1 MDGDIVAIDSYLYG
15 NTATDEMIMSAV
27 SSIVPNEDMFSTLSE
42 NEPFSNQYKLCVPM
56 RIKGEMSHILIELA
70 FHYIAKV
77 IVAAYCNDTNCD
89 PFENSVAERS
99 IKNLQPKIEKNY
111 FQEVYERYEYATMQL
126 QNYIDGEDNT
136 TNNIIQHCFFLA
148 KLDICYRKAAIPSD
162 LSQFFTPATSDEVT
176 EIREMALKFGKS
188 FIPRVLRPESKII
201 FNPNFGFGE
210 CLIGETE
217 CDMIIDKTIIDLRTD
232 IGTSYPRD
240 RVTKSMVHFILTE
253 INRDFGNKENAF
265 PIDNLVFYSA
275 RYGETEILSLE
286 DIGTYD
292 IDKAVNKFI
301 LATNAEHKFDQMIA
315 REKYHSN
322 VNTTNTKTSQP
333 QNIQSHNYSDGYE
346 DVDRQDYHDGYN
358 QVVKKKN
365 KHTFRKILI
374 FIIVISILTIA
385 FVYAKDYYTQNFG
398 NDYSINSIL
407 HNLFGMDIWL
417 SISFYEL

>member
-1 MDGDIVAIDSYLYG
+1 
-15 NTATDEMIMSAV
+15 MSAV
-27 SSIVPNEDMFSTLSE
+27 SSIVPNEDLFSTLSG
-42 NEPFSNQYKLCVPM
+42 NEPFSSQYKLYVPM
-56 RIKGEMSHILIELA
+56 RVKGDMSHILIELA

-77 IVAAYCNDTNCD
+77 IVAAYCNDTNCN
-89 PFENSVAERS
+89 PFENSIAERS
-99 IKNLQPKIEKNY
+99 IRNLQPKIEKSY

-126 QNYIDGEDNT
+126 QNYIDGEDNS

-162 LSQFFTPATSDEVT
+162 LSQFFTPATPDEVI
-176 EIREMALKFGKS
+176 EIKEMALKFGKS

-240 RVTKSMVHFILTE
+240 RVTKSMVHFLLTE

-286 DIGTYD
+286 DIDQYD
-292 IDKAVNKFI
+292 ITKAVNKFT
-301 LATNAEHKFDQMIA
+301 LATNAEHKFDQMMA
-315 REKYHSN
+315 KEKYKNTPKPNN
-322 VNTTNTKTSQP
+322 VNSQE
-333 QNIQSHNYSDGYE
+333 QYYSHSKQSRND
-346 DVDRQDYHDGYN
+346 DIDRQDYNDGYN
-358 QVVKKKN
+358 QVVRKKK
-365 KHTFRKILI
+365 KHTFRKVLILI
-374 FIIVISILTIA
+374 IVLSLLTIG
-385 FVYAKDYYTQNFG
+385 FVYLKDYYVMNYG
-398 NDYSINSIL
+398 NDFAIESIL
-407 HNLFGMDIWL
+407 HNLFGLDI
-417 SISFYEL
+417 

>member
-1 MDGDIVAIDSYLYG
+1 MAIDSYLYG
-15 NTATDEMIMSAV
+15 NTANDEMIMSAV
-27 SSIVPNEDMFSTLSE
+27 SSIVPNEDLFSTLSG
-42 NEPFSNQYKLCVPM
+42 NEPFSSQYKLYVPM
-56 RIKGEMSHILIELA
+56 RVKGDMSHILIELA

-77 IVAAYCNDTNCD
+77 IVAAYCNDTNCN
-89 PFENSVAERS
+89 PFENSIAERS
-99 IKNLQPKIEKNY
+99 IRNLQPKIEKSY

-126 QNYIDGEDNT
+126 QNYIDGEDNS

-162 LSQFFTPATSDEVT
+162 LSQFFTPATPDEVI
-176 EIREMALKFGKS
+176 EIKEMALKFGKS

-240 RVTKSMVHFILTE
+240 RVTKSMVHFLLTE

-286 DIGTYD
+286 DIEQYD
-292 IDKAVNKFI
+292 ITKAVNKFT
-301 LATNAEHKFDQMIA
+301 LATNAEHKFDQMMA
-315 REKYHSN
+315 KEKYKNTPKPNN
-322 VNTTNTKTSQP
+322 VNSQE
-333 QNIQSHNYSDGYE
+333 QYYSHSKQSRND
-346 DVDRQDYHDGYN
+346 DIDRQDYNDGYN
-358 QVVKKKN
+358 QVVRKKK
-365 KHTFRKILI
+365 KHTFRKVLILI
-374 FIIVISILTIA
+374 IVLSLLTIG
-385 FVYAKDYYTQNFG
+385 FVYLKDYYVMNYG
-398 NDYSINSIL
+398 NDFAIESIL
-407 HNLFGMDIWL
+407 HNLFGLDI
-417 SISFYEL
+417 

>member
-1 MDGDIVAIDSYLYG
+1 MAIDSYLYG
-15 NTATDEMIMSAV
+15 NTANDEMIMSAV
-27 SSIVPNEDMFSTLSE
+27 SSIVPNDDLFSTLSG
-42 NEPFSNQYKLCVPM
+42 NEPFSSQYKLYVPM
-56 RIKGEMSHILIELA
+56 RVKGDMSHILIELA

-77 IVAAYCNDTNCD
+77 IVAAYCNDTNCN
-89 PFENSVAERS
+89 PFENSIAERS
-99 IKNLQPKIEKNY
+99 IRNLQPKIEKSY

-126 QNYIDGEDNT
+126 QNYIDGEDNS

-162 LSQFFTPATSDEVT
+162 LSQFFTPATPDEVI
-176 EIREMALKFGKS
+176 EIKEMALKFGKS

-240 RVTKSMVHFILTE
+240 RVTKSMVHFLLTE

-265 PIDNLVFYSA
+265 SIDNLVFYSA

-286 DIGTYD
+286 DIDQYD
-292 IDKAVNKFI
+292 ITKAVNKFT

-315 REKYHSN
+315 KEKYKNAPRPNN
-322 VNTTNTKTSQP
+322 VNSQE
-333 QNIQSHNYSDGYE
+333 QYYSHSQQSRND
-346 DVDRQDYHDGYN
+346 DIDRQDYNDGYN
-358 QVVKKKN
+358 QVVKRKK
-365 KHTFRKILI
+365 KHTFRKVLILI
-374 FIIVISILTIA
+374 IVLSLLTIG
-385 FVYAKDYYTQNFG
+385 FVYLKDYYVMNYG
-398 NDYSINSIL
+398 NDFAIESIL
-407 HNLFGMDIWL
+407 HNLFGLDI
-417 SISFYEL
+417 

>member
-1 MDGDIVAIDSYLYG
+1 MAIDSYLYG
-15 NTATDEMIMSAV
+15 NTANDEMIMSAV
-27 SSIVPNEDMFSTLSE
+27 SSIVPNEDLFSTLSG
-42 NEPFSNQYKLCVPM
+42 NEPFSSQYKLYVPM
-56 RIKGEMSHILIELA
+56 RVKGDMSHILIELA

-77 IVAAYCNDTNCD
+77 IVAAYCNDTNCN
-89 PFENSVAERS
+89 PFENSIAERS
-99 IKNLQPKIEKNY
+99 IRNLQPKIEKSY

-126 QNYIDGEDNT
+126 QNYIDGEDNS

-162 LSQFFTPATSDEVT
+162 LSQFFTPATPDEVI
-176 EIREMALKFGKS
+176 EIKEMALKFGKS

-210 CLIGETE
+210 CLIGGTE

-240 RVTKSMVHFILTE
+240 RVTKSMVHFLLTE

-286 DIGTYD
+286 DIDQYD
-292 IDKAVNKFI
+292 ITKAVNKFT

-315 REKYHSN
+315 KGKYKNTPIPNN
-322 VNTTNTKTSQP
+322 VNSQE
-333 QNIQSHNYSDGYE
+333 QYYSHSKQSRND
-346 DVDRQDYHDGYN
+346 DIDRQDYNDGYN
-358 QVVKKKN
+358 QVVRKKK
-365 KHTFRKILI
+365 KHTFRKVLILI
-374 FIIVISILTIA
+374 IVLSLLTIG
-385 FVYAKDYYTQNFG
+385 FVYLKDYYVMNYG
-398 NDYSINSIL
+398 NDFAIESIL
-407 HNLFGMDIWL
+407 HNLFGLDI
-417 SISFYEL
+417 

>member
-1 MDGDIVAIDSYLYG
+1 
-15 NTATDEMIMSAV
+15 MSAV
-27 SSIVPNEDMFSTLSE
+27 SSIVPNDDLFSTLSG
-42 NEPFSNQYKLCVPM
+42 NEPFSSRYKLYVPM
-56 RIKGEMSHILIELA
+56 RVKGDMSHILIELA

-77 IVAAYCNDTNCD
+77 IVAAYCNDTNCN
-89 PFENSVAERS
+89 PFENSIAERS
-99 IKNLQPKIEKNY
+99 IRNLQPKIEKSY

-126 QNYIDGEDNT
+126 QNYIDGEDNS

-162 LSQFFTPATSDEVT
+162 LSQFFTPATPDEVI
-176 EIREMALKFGKS
+176 EIKEMALKFGKS

-240 RVTKSMVHFILTE
+240 RVTKSMVHFLLTE

-286 DIGTYD
+286 DIDQYD
-292 IDKAVNKFI
+292 ITKAVNKFT

-315 REKYHSN
+315 KEKYKNTPKPNN
-322 VNTTNTKTSQP
+322 VNSQEQYYP
-333 QNIQSHNYSDGYE
+333 HSQQSRD
-346 DVDRQDYHDGYN
+346 DDIDRQDYNDGYN
-358 QVVKKKN
+358 QVVKRKK
-365 KHTFRKILI
+365 KHTFRKVLILI
-374 FIIVISILTIA
+374 IVLSLLTIG
-385 FVYAKDYYTQNFG
+385 FVYLKDYYVMNYG
-398 NDYSINSIL
+398 NDFAIESIL
-407 HNLFGMDIWL
+407 HNLFGLDI
-417 SISFYEL
+417 

>member
-1 MDGDIVAIDSYLYG
+1 MAIDSYLYG
-15 NTATDEMIMSAV
+15 NTANDEMIMSAV
-27 SSIVPNEDMFSTLSE
+27 SSIVPNEDLFSTLSG
-42 NEPFSNQYKLCVPM
+42 NEPFSSQYKLYVPM
-56 RIKGEMSHILIELA
+56 RVKGDMSHILIELA

-77 IVAAYCNDTNCD
+77 IVAAYCNDTNCN
-89 PFENSVAERS
+89 PFENSIAERS
-99 IKNLQPKIEKNY
+99 IRNLQPKIEKSY

-126 QNYIDGEDNT
+126 QNYIDGEDNS

-162 LSQFFTPATSDEVT
+162 LSQFFTPATPDEVI
-176 EIREMALKFGKS
+176 EIKEMALKFGKS

-240 RVTKSMVHFILTE
+240 RVTKSMVHFLLTE

-286 DIGTYD
+286 DIDQYD
-292 IDKAVNKFI
+292 ITKAVNKFT

-315 REKYHSN
+315 KGKYKNTPKPNN
-322 VNTTNTKTSQP
+322 VNSQE
-333 QNIQSHNYSDGYE
+333 QYYSHSKQSKND
-346 DVDRQDYHDGYN
+346 DIDRQDYNDGYN
-358 QVVKKKN
+358 QVVRKKK
-365 KHTFRKILI
+365 KHTFRKVLILI
-374 FIIVISILTIA
+374 IVLSLLTIG
-385 FVYAKDYYTQNFG
+385 FVYLKDYYVMNYG
-398 NDYSINSIL
+398 NDFAIESIL
-407 HNLFGMDIWL
+407 HNLFGLDI
-417 SISFYEL
+417 

>member
-1 MDGDIVAIDSYLYG
+1 
-15 NTATDEMIMSAV
+15 MSAV
-27 SSIVPNEDMFSTLSE
+27 SSIVPNDDLFSTLSG
-42 NEPFSNQYKLCVPM
+42 NEPFSSQYKLYVPM
-56 RIKGEMSHILIELA
+56 RVKGDMSHILIELA

-77 IVAAYCNDTNCD
+77 IVAAYCNDTNCN
-89 PFENSVAERS
+89 PFENSIAERS
-99 IKNLQPKIEKNY
+99 IRNLQPKIEKSY

-126 QNYIDGEDNT
+126 QNYIDGEDNS

-162 LSQFFTPATSDEVT
+162 LSQFFTPATPDEVI
-176 EIREMALKFGKS
+176 EIKEMALKFGKS
-188 FIPRVLRPESKII
+188 FIPRVLSPESKII

-240 RVTKSMVHFILTE
+240 RVTKSMVHFLLTE

-286 DIGTYD
+286 DIDQYD
-292 IDKAVNKFI
+292 ITKAVNKFT

-315 REKYHSN
+315 KGKYKNTPRPNN
-322 VNTTNTKTSQP
+322 VNSQE
-333 QNIQSHNYSDGYE
+333 QYYSHSQQSRND
-346 DVDRQDYHDGYN
+346 DIDRQDYNDGYN
-358 QVVKKKN
+358 QVVRKKK
-365 KHTFRKILI
+365 KHTFRKVLILI
-374 FIIVISILTIA
+374 IVLSLLTIG
-385 FVYAKDYYTQNFG
+385 FVYLKDYYVMNYG
-398 NDYSINSIL
+398 NDFAIESIL
-407 HNLFGMDIWL
+407 HNLFGLDI
-417 SISFYEL
+417 

>member
-1 MDGDIVAIDSYLYG
+1 
-15 NTATDEMIMSAV
+15 MSAV
-27 SSIVPNEDMFSTLSE
+27 SSIVPNEDLFSTLSG
-42 NEPFSNQYKLCVPM
+42 NEPFSSQYKLYVPM
-56 RIKGEMSHILIELA
+56 RVKGDMSHILIELA

-77 IVAAYCNDTNCD
+77 IVAAYCNDTNCN
-89 PFENSVAERS
+89 PFENSIAERS
-99 IKNLQPKIEKNY
+99 IRNLQPKIEKSY

-126 QNYIDGEDNT
+126 QNYIDGEDNS

-162 LSQFFTPATSDEVT
+162 LSQFFTPATPDEVI
-176 EIREMALKFGKS
+176 EIKEMALKFGKS

-240 RVTKSMVHFILTE
+240 RVTKSMVHFLLTE
-253 INRDFGNKENAF
+253 INRDFGNKENDF

-286 DIGTYD
+286 DIDQYD
-292 IDKAVNKFI
+292 ITKAVNKFT

-315 REKYHSN
+315 KEKYKNTPKPNN
-322 VNTTNTKTSQP
+322 VNSQE
-333 QNIQSHNYSDGYE
+333 QYYSHSQQSRND
-346 DVDRQDYHDGYN
+346 DIDRQDYNDGYN
-358 QVVKKKN
+358 QVVKRKK
-365 KHTFRKILI
+365 KHTFRKVLILI
-374 FIIVISILTIA
+374 IVLSLLTIG
-385 FVYAKDYYTQNFG
+385 FVYLKDYYVMNYG
-398 NDYSINSIL
+398 NDFAIESIL
-407 HNLFGMDIWL
+407 HNLFGLDI
-417 SISFYEL
+417 

>member
-1 MDGDIVAIDSYLYG
+1 
-15 NTATDEMIMSAV
+15 MSAV
-27 SSIVPNEDMFSTLSE
+27 SSIVPNEDLFSTLSG
-42 NEPFSNQYKLCVPM
+42 NEPFSSQYKLYVPM
-56 RIKGEMSHILIELA
+56 RVKGDMSHILIELA

-77 IVAAYCNDTNCD
+77 IVAAYCNDTNCN
-89 PFENSVAERS
+89 PFENSIAERS
-99 IKNLQPKIEKNY
+99 IRNLQPKIEKSY

-126 QNYIDGEDNT
+126 QNYIDGEDNS

-162 LSQFFTPATSDEVT
+162 LSQFFTPATPDEVI
-176 EIREMALKFGKS
+176 EIKEMALKFGKS

-240 RVTKSMVHFILTE
+240 RVTKSMVHFLLTE

-286 DIGTYD
+286 DIDQYD
-292 IDKAVNKFI
+292 ITKAVNKFT
-301 LATNAEHKFDQMIA
+301 LATNAEHKFDQMMA
-315 REKYHSN
+315 KEKYKNAPKPNN
-322 VNTTNTKTSQP
+322 VNSQE
-333 QNIQSHNYSDGYE
+333 QYYSHSQQSRND
-346 DVDRQDYHDGYN
+346 DIDRQDYNDGYN
-358 QVVKKKN
+358 QVVKRKK
-365 KHTFRKILI
+365 KHTFRKVLILI
-374 FIIVISILTIA
+374 IVLSLLTIG
-385 FVYAKDYYTQNFG
+385 FVYLKDYYVMNYG
-398 NDYSINSIL
+398 NDFAIESIL
-407 HNLFGMDIWL
+407 HNLFGLDI
-417 SISFYEL
+417 

>member
-1 MDGDIVAIDSYLYG
+1 MAIDSYLYG
-15 NTATDEMIMSAV
+15 NTANDEMIISAV
-27 SSIVPNEDMFSTLSE
+27 SSIVPNEDLFSTLSG
-42 NEPFSNQYKLCVPM
+42 NEPFSSQYKLYVPM
-56 RIKGEMSHILIELA
+56 RVKGDMSHILIELA

-77 IVAAYCNDTNCD
+77 IVAAYCNDTNCN
-89 PFENSVAERS
+89 PFENSIAERS
-99 IKNLQPKIEKNY
+99 IRNLQPKIEISY

-126 QNYIDGEDNT
+126 QNYIDGEDNS

-162 LSQFFTPATSDEVT
+162 LSQFFTPATPDEVI
-176 EIREMALKFGKS
+176 EIKEMALKFGKS

-240 RVTKSMVHFILTE
+240 RVTKSMVHFLLTE

-286 DIGTYD
+286 DIDQYD
-292 IDKAVNKFI
+292 ITKAVNKFT

-315 REKYHSN
+315 KGKYKNAPRPNN
-322 VNTTNTKTSQP
+322 VNSQE
-333 QNIQSHNYSDGYE
+333 QYYSHSKQSKND
-346 DVDRQDYHDGYN
+346 DIDRQDYNDGYN
-358 QVVKKKN
+358 QVVRKKK
-365 KHTFRKILI
+365 KHTFRKVLILI
-374 FIIVISILTIA
+374 IVLSLLTIG
-385 FVYAKDYYTQNFG
+385 FVYLKDYYVMNYG
-398 NDYSINSIL
+398 NDFAIESIL
-407 HNLFGMDIWL
+407 HNLFGLDI
-417 SISFYEL
+417 

>member
-1 MDGDIVAIDSYLYG
+1 
-15 NTATDEMIMSAV
+15 MSAV
-27 SSIVPNEDMFSTLSE
+27 SSIVPNEDLFSTLSG
-42 NEPFSNQYKLCVPM
+42 NEPFSSQYKLYVPM
-56 RIKGEMSHILIELA
+56 RVKGDMSHILIELA

-77 IVAAYCNDTNCD
+77 IVAAYCNDTNCN
-89 PFENSVAERS
+89 PFENSIAERS
-99 IKNLQPKIEKNY
+99 IRNLQPKIEKNY

-126 QNYIDGEDNT
+126 QNYIDGEDNS

-162 LSQFFTPATSDEVT
+162 LSQFFTPATPDEVI
-176 EIREMALKFGKS
+176 EIKEMALKFGKS

-240 RVTKSMVHFILTE
+240 RVTKSMVHFLLTE

-286 DIGTYD
+286 DIDQYD
-292 IDKAVNKFI
+292 ITKAVNKFT

-315 REKYHSN
+315 KGKYKNTPKPNN
-322 VNTTNTKTSQP
+322 VNSQE
-333 QNIQSHNYSDGYE
+333 QYYSHSQQSRND
-346 DVDRQDYHDGYN
+346 DIDRQDYNDGYN
-358 QVVKKKN
+358 QVVKRKK
-365 KHTFRKILI
+365 KHTFRKVLILI
-374 FIIVISILTIA
+374 IVLSILTIG
-385 FVYAKDYYTQNFG
+385 FVYLKDYYVMNYG
-398 NDYSINSIL
+398 NDFAIESIL
-407 HNLFGMDIWL
+407 HNLFGLDI
-417 SISFYEL
+417 

>member
-1 MDGDIVAIDSYLYG
+1 MAIDSYLYG
-15 NTATDEMIMSAV
+15 NTANDEMIMSAV
-27 SSIVPNEDMFSTLSE
+27 SSIVPNKDLFYTLSD
-42 NEPFSNQYKLCVPM
+42 NEPFSSQYKLYVPM
-56 RIKGEMSHILIELA
+56 RVKGDMSHILIELA

-77 IVAAYCNDTNCD
+77 IVAAYCNDTNCN
-89 PFENSVAERS
+89 PFENSIAERS
-99 IKNLQPKIEKNY
+99 IRNLQPKIEKSY

-126 QNYIDGEDNT
+126 QNYIDGEDNS

-162 LSQFFTPATSDEVT
+162 LSQFFTPATPDEVI
-176 EIREMALKFGKS
+176 EIKEMALKFGKS

-240 RVTKSMVHFILTE
+240 RVTKSMVHFLLTE

-286 DIGTYD
+286 DIDQYD
-292 IDKAVNKFI
+292 ITKAVNKFT

-315 REKYHSN
+315 KENYKNTPRPNN
-322 VNTTNTKTSQP
+322 VNSQE
-333 QNIQSHNYSDGYE
+333 QYYSHSQQSRND
-346 DVDRQDYHDGYN
+346 DIDRQDYNDGYN
-358 QVVKKKN
+358 QVVKRKK
-365 KHTFRKILI
+365 KHTFRKVLILI
-374 FIIVISILTIA
+374 IVLSLLTIG
-385 FVYAKDYYTQNFG
+385 FVYLKDYYVMNYG
-398 NDYSINSIL
+398 NDFAIESIL
-407 HNLFGMDIWL
+407 HNLFGLDI
-417 SISFYEL
+417 

>member
-1 MDGDIVAIDSYLYG
+1 MAIDSYLYG
-15 NTATDEMIMSAV
+15 NTANDEMIMSAV
-27 SSIVPNEDMFSTLSE
+27 SSIVPNEDLFSTLSG
-42 NEPFSNQYKLCVPM
+42 NEPFSSQYKLYVPM
-56 RIKGEMSHILIELA
+56 RVKGDMSHILIELA

-77 IVAAYCNDTNCD
+77 IVAAYCNDTNCN
-89 PFENSVAERS
+89 PFENSIAERS
-99 IKNLQPKIEKNY
+99 IRNLQPKIEKSY

-126 QNYIDGEDNT
+126 QNYIDGEDNS

-162 LSQFFTPATSDEVT
+162 LSQFFTPATPDEVI
-176 EIREMALKFGKS
+176 EIKEMALKFGKS

-240 RVTKSMVHFILTE
+240 RVTKSMVHFLLTE

-286 DIGTYD
+286 DIDQYD
-292 IDKAVNKFI
+292 ITKAVNKFT
-301 LATNAEHKFDQMIA
+301 LATNAEHKFDQMMA
-315 REKYHSN
+315 KEKYKNTPKPNN
-322 VNTTNTKTSQP
+322 VNSQE
-333 QNIQSHNYSDGYE
+333 QYYSHSQQSRND
-346 DVDRQDYHDGYN
+346 DIDRQDYNDGYN
-358 QVVKKKN
+358 QVVRKKK
-365 KHTFRKILI
+365 KHTFRKVLILI
-374 FIIVISILTIA
+374 IVLSILTIG
-385 FVYAKDYYTQNFG
+385 FVYLKDYYVMNYG
-398 NDYSINSIL
+398 NDFAIESIL
-407 HNLFGMDIWL
+407 HNLFGLDI
-417 SISFYEL
+417 

>member
-1 MDGDIVAIDSYLYG
+1 
-15 NTATDEMIMSAV
+15 MSAV
-27 SSIVPNEDMFSTLSE
+27 SSIVPNDDLFSTLSG
-42 NEPFSNQYKLCVPM
+42 NEPFSSQYKLYVPM
-56 RIKGEMSHILIELA
+56 RVKGDMSHILIELA

-77 IVAAYCNDTNCD
+77 IVAAYCNDTNCN
-89 PFENSVAERS
+89 PFENSIAERS
-99 IKNLQPKIEKNY
+99 IRNLQPKIEKSY

-126 QNYIDGEDNT
+126 QNYIDGEDNS

-162 LSQFFTPATSDEVT
+162 LSQFFTPATPDEVI
-176 EIREMALKFGKS
+176 EIKEMALKFGKS

-240 RVTKSMVHFILTE
+240 RVTKSMVHFLLTE

-265 PIDNLVFYSA
+265 PINNLVFYSA

-286 DIGTYD
+286 DIDQYD
-292 IDKAVNKFI
+292 ITKAVNKFT

-315 REKYHSN
+315 KGKYKNTPKSNN
-322 VNTTNTKTSQP
+322 VNSQE
-333 QNIQSHNYSDGYE
+333 QYYSHSQQSRND
-346 DVDRQDYHDGYN
+346 DIDRQDYNDGYN
-358 QVVKKKN
+358 QVVKRKK
-365 KHTFRKILI
+365 KHTFRKVLILI
-374 FIIVISILTIA
+374 IVLSLLTIG
-385 FVYAKDYYTQNFG
+385 FVYLKDYYVMNYG
-398 NDYSINSIL
+398 NDFAIESIL
-407 HNLFGMDIWL
+407 HNLFGLDI
-417 SISFYEL
+417 

>member
-1 MDGDIVAIDSYLYG
+1 MAIDSYLYG
-15 NTATDEMIMSAV
+15 NTANDEMIMSAV
-27 SSIVPNEDMFSTLSE
+27 SSIVPNDDLFSTLSG
-42 NEPFSNQYKLCVPM
+42 NEPFSSQYKLYVPM
-56 RIKGEMSHILIELA
+56 RVKGDMSHILIELA

-77 IVAAYCNDTNCD
+77 IVAAYCNDTNCN
-89 PFENSVAERS
+89 PFENSIAERS
-99 IKNLQPKIEKNY
+99 IRNLQPKIEKSY

-126 QNYIDGEDNT
+126 QNYIDGEDNS

-162 LSQFFTPATSDEVT
+162 LSQFFTPATPDEVI
-176 EIREMALKFGKS
+176 EIKEMALKFGKS

-240 RVTKSMVHFILTE
+240 RVTKSMVHFLLTE

-286 DIGTYD
+286 DIDQYD
-292 IDKAVNKFI
+292 ITKAVNKFT

-315 REKYHSN
+315 KEKYKNAPRPNN
-322 VNTTNTKTSQP
+322 VNSQEQYYP
-333 QNIQSHNYSDGYE
+333 HSQQSRSD
-346 DVDRQDYHDGYN
+346 DIDRQDYNDGYN
-358 QVVKKKN
+358 QVVKRKK
-365 KHTFRKILI
+365 KHTFRKVLILI
-374 FIIVISILTIA
+374 IVLSLLTIG
-385 FVYAKDYYTQNFG
+385 FVYLKDYYVMNYG
-398 NDYSINSIL
+398 NDFAIESIL
-407 HNLFGMDIWL
+407 HNLFGLDI
-417 SISFYEL
+417 

>member
-1 MDGDIVAIDSYLYG
+1 MAIDSYLYG
-15 NTATDEMIMSAV
+15 NTANDEMIMSAV
-27 SSIVPNEDMFSTLSE
+27 SSIVPNEDLFSTLSD
-42 NEPFSNQYKLCVPM
+42 NEPFSSQYKLYVPM
-56 RIKGEMSHILIELA
+56 RVKGDMSHILIELA

-77 IVAAYCNDTNCD
+77 IVAAYCNDTNCN
-89 PFENSVAERS
+89 PFENSIAERS
-99 IKNLQPKIEKNY
+99 IRNLQPKIEKSY

-126 QNYIDGEDNT
+126 QNYIDGEDNS

-162 LSQFFTPATSDEVT
+162 LSQFFTPATPDEVI
-176 EIREMALKFGKS
+176 EIKEMALKFGKS

-240 RVTKSMVHFILTE
+240 RVTKSMVHFLLTE

-286 DIGTYD
+286 DIDQDD
-292 IDKAVNKFI
+292 ITKAVNKFT

-315 REKYHSN
+315 KGKYKNTPKPNN
-322 VNTTNTKTSQP
+322 VNSQEQYYP
-333 QNIQSHNYSDGYE
+333 HSQQNRNDDI
-346 DVDRQDYHDGYN
+346 DRQDYNDGYN
-358 QVVKKKN
+358 QVVKRKK
-365 KHTFRKILI
+365 KHTFRKVLILI
-374 FIIVISILTIA
+374 IVLSLLTIG
-385 FVYAKDYYTQNFG
+385 FVYLKDYYVMNYG
-398 NDYSINSIL
+398 NDFAIESIL
-407 HNLFGMDIWL
+407 HNLFGLDI
-417 SISFYEL
+417 

>member
-1 MDGDIVAIDSYLYG
+1 MAIDSYLYG
-15 NTATDEMIMSAV
+15 NTANDEMIMSAV
-27 SSIVPNEDMFSTLSE
+27 SSIVPNEDLFSTLSG
-42 NEPFSNQYKLCVPM
+42 NEPFSSQYKLYVPM
-56 RIKGEMSHILIELA
+56 RVKGDMSHILIELA

-77 IVAAYCNDTNCD
+77 IVAAYCNDTNCN
-89 PFENSVAERS
+89 PFENSIAERS
-99 IKNLQPKIEKNY
+99 IRNLQPKIEKSY

-126 QNYIDGEDNT
+126 QNYIDGEDNS

-162 LSQFFTPATSDEVT
+162 LSQFFTPATPDEVI
-176 EIREMALKFGKS
+176 EIKEMALKFGKS

-240 RVTKSMVHFILTE
+240 RVTKSMVHFLLTE

-286 DIGTYD
+286 DIDQYD
-292 IDKAVNKFI
+292 ITKAVNKFT
-301 LATNAEHKFDQMIA
+301 LATNAEHKFDQMMA
-315 REKYHSN
+315 KEKYKNTPKPNN
-322 VNTTNTKTSQP
+322 VNSQE
-333 QNIQSHNYSDGYE
+333 QYYSHSKQSRND
-346 DVDRQDYHDGYN
+346 DIDRQDYNDGYN
-358 QVVKKKN
+358 QVVKRKK
-365 KHTFRKILI
+365 KHTFRKVLILI
-374 FIIVISILTIA
+374 IVLSLLTIG
-385 FVYAKDYYTQNFG
+385 FVYLKDYYVMNYG
-398 NDYSINSIL
+398 NDFAIESIL
-407 HNLFGMDIWL
+407 HNLFGLDI
-417 SISFYEL
+417 

>member
-1 MDGDIVAIDSYLYG
+1 MAIDSYLYG
-15 NTATDEMIMSAV
+15 NTANDEMIMSAV
-27 SSIVPNEDMFSTLSE
+27 SSIVPNEDLFSTLSG
-42 NEPFSNQYKLCVPM
+42 NEPFSSQYKLYVPM
-56 RIKGEMSHILIELA
+56 RVKGDMSHILIELA

-77 IVAAYCNDTNCD
+77 IVAAYCNDTNCN
-89 PFENSVAERS
+89 PFENSIAERS
-99 IKNLQPKIEKNY
+99 IRNLQPKIEKSY

-126 QNYIDGEDNT
+126 QNYIDGEDNS

-162 LSQFFTPATSDEVT
+162 LSQFFTPATPDEVI
-176 EIREMALKFGKS
+176 EIKEMALKFGKS

-240 RVTKSMVHFILTE
+240 RVTKSMVHFLLTE

-286 DIGTYD
+286 DIDQYD
-292 IDKAVNKFI
+292 ITKAVNKFT

-315 REKYHSN
+315 KEKYKNTPKSNN
-322 VNTTNTKTSQP
+322 VNSQEQYYP
-333 QNIQSHNYSDGYE
+333 HSQQSRD
-346 DVDRQDYHDGYN
+346 DDIDRQDYNDGYN
-358 QVVKKKN
+358 QVVKRKK
-365 KHTFRKILI
+365 KHTFRKVLILI
-374 FIIVISILTIA
+374 IVLSLLTIG
-385 FVYAKDYYTQNFG
+385 FVYLKDYYVMNYG
-398 NDYSINSIL
+398 NDFAIESIL
-407 HNLFGMDIWL
+407 HNLFGLDI
-417 SISFYEL
+417 

>member
-1 MDGDIVAIDSYLYG
+1 
-15 NTATDEMIMSAV
+15 MSAV
-27 SSIVPNEDMFSTLSE
+27 SSIVPNKDLFSTLSD
-42 NEPFSNQYKLCVPM
+42 NEPFSSQYKLYVPM
-56 RIKGEMSHILIELA
+56 RVKGDMSHILIELA

-77 IVAAYCNDTNCD
+77 IVAAYCNDTNCN
-89 PFENSVAERS
+89 PFENSIAERS
-99 IKNLQPKIEKNY
+99 IRNLQPKIEKSY

-126 QNYIDGEDNT
+126 QNYIDGEDNS

-162 LSQFFTPATSDEVT
+162 LSQFFTPATPDEVI
-176 EIREMALKFGKS
+176 EIKEMALKFGKS

-240 RVTKSMVHFILTE
+240 RVTKSMVHFLLTE

-286 DIGTYD
+286 DIDQYD
-292 IDKAVNKFI
+292 ITKAVNKFT

-315 REKYHSN
+315 KGKYKNTPKPNN
-322 VNTTNTKTSQP
+322 VNSQEQYYSHSQ
-333 QNIQSHNYSDGYE
+333 QNRNDDI
-346 DVDRQDYHDGYN
+346 DRQDYNDGYN
-358 QVVKKKN
+358 QVVKRKK
-365 KHTFRKILI
+365 KHTFRKVLILI
-374 FIIVISILTIA
+374 IVLSLLTIG
-385 FVYAKDYYTQNFG
+385 FVYLKDYYVMNYG
-398 NDYSINSIL
+398 NDFAIESIL
-407 HNLFGMDIWL
+407 HNLFGLDI
-417 SISFYEL
+417 

>member
-1 MDGDIVAIDSYLYG
+1 MAIDSYLYG
-15 NTATDEMIMSAV
+15 NTANDEMIMSAV
-27 SSIVPNEDMFSTLSE
+27 SSIVPNEDLFSTLSG
-42 NEPFSNQYKLCVPM
+42 NEPFSSQYKLYVPM
-56 RIKGEMSHILIELA
+56 RVKGDMSHILIELA

-77 IVAAYCNDTNCD
+77 IVAAYCNDTNCN
-89 PFENSVAERS
+89 PFENSIAERS
-99 IKNLQPKIEKNY
+99 IKNLQPKIEKSY

-126 QNYIDGEDNT
+126 QNYIDGEDDS

-148 KLDICYRKAAIPSD
+148 KLDVCYRKAAIPSD
-162 LSQFFTPATSDEVT
+162 LSQFFTPATPDEVI
-176 EIREMALKFGKS
+176 EIKEMALKFGKS

-240 RVTKSMVHFILTE
+240 RVTKSMVHFLLTE

-286 DIGTYD
+286 DIDQYD
-292 IDKAVNKFI
+292 ITKAVNKFT

-315 REKYHSN
+315 KGKYKNTPKPNN
-322 VNTTNTKTSQP
+322 VNNQEQYYSHFK
-333 QNIQSHNYSDGYE
+333 QSRND
-346 DVDRQDYHDGYN
+346 DIDRQDYNDGYN
-358 QVVKKKN
+358 QVVRKKK
-365 KHTFRKILI
+365 KHTFRKVLILI
-374 FIIVISILTIA
+374 IVLSLLTIG
-385 FVYAKDYYTQNFG
+385 FVYLKDYYVMNYG
-398 NDYSINSIL
+398 NDFAIESIL
-407 HNLFGMDIWL
+407 HNLFGLDI
-417 SISFYEL
+417 

>member
-1 MDGDIVAIDSYLYG
+1 MAIDSYLYG
-15 NTATDEMIMSAV
+15 NTANDEMIMSAV
-27 SSIVPNEDMFSTLSE
+27 SSIVPNEDLFSTLSG
-42 NEPFSNQYKLCVPM
+42 NEPFSSQYKLYVPM
-56 RIKGEMSHILIELA
+56 RVKGDMSHILIELA

-77 IVAAYCNDTNCD
+77 IVAAYCNDTNCN
-89 PFENSVAERS
+89 PFENSIAERS
-99 IKNLQPKIEKNY
+99 IRNLQPKIEKSY

-126 QNYIDGEDNT
+126 QNYIDGEDNS

-162 LSQFFTPATSDEVT
+162 LSQFFTPATPDEVI
-176 EIREMALKFGKS
+176 EIKEMALKFGKS

-232 IGTSYPRD
+232 IGTNYPRD
-240 RVTKSMVHFILTE
+240 RVTKSMVHFLLTE

-286 DIGTYD
+286 DIDQYD
-292 IDKAVNKFI
+292 ITKAVNKFT

-315 REKYHSN
+315 KEKYKNTPNN
-322 VNTTNTKTSQP
+322 VNSQEQYYP
-333 QNIQSHNYSDGYE
+333 HSQQSRND
-346 DVDRQDYHDGYN
+346 DIDRQDYNDGYN
-358 QVVKKKN
+358 QVVKRKK
-365 KHTFRKILI
+365 KHTFRKVLILI
-374 FIIVISILTIA
+374 IVLSLLTIG
-385 FVYAKDYYTQNFG
+385 FVYLKDYYVMNYG
-398 NDYSINSIL
+398 NDFAIESIL
-407 HNLFGMDIWL
+407 HNLFGLDI
-417 SISFYEL
+417 

>member
-1 MDGDIVAIDSYLYG
+1 MAINSYLYG
-15 NTATDEMIMSAV
+15 NTANDEMIMSAV
-27 SSIVPNEDMFSTLSE
+27 SSIVPNEDLFSTLSG
-42 NEPFSNQYKLCVPM
+42 NEPFSSQYKLYVPM
-56 RIKGEMSHILIELA
+56 RVKGDMSHILIELA

-89 PFENSVAERS
+89 PFENSIAERS
-99 IKNLQPKIEKNY
+99 IRNLQPKIEKSY

-126 QNYIDGEDNT
+126 QNYIDGEDNS

-162 LSQFFTPATSDEVT
+162 LSQFFTPATPDEVI
-176 EIREMALKFGKS
+176 EIKEMALKFGKS

-240 RVTKSMVHFILTE
+240 RVTKSMVHFLLTE

-286 DIGTYD
+286 DIDQYD
-292 IDKAVNKFI
+292 ITKAVNKFT

-315 REKYHSN
+315 KGKYKNAPKPNN
-322 VNTTNTKTSQP
+322 VNSQE
-333 QNIQSHNYSDGYE
+333 QYYSHSKQSRND
-346 DVDRQDYHDGYN
+346 DIDRQDYNDGYN
-358 QVVKKKN
+358 QVVRKKK
-365 KHTFRKILI
+365 KHTFRKVLILI
-374 FIIVISILTIA
+374 IVLSLLTIG
-385 FVYAKDYYTQNFG
+385 FVYLKDYYVMNYG
-398 NDYSINSIL
+398 NDFAIESIL
-407 HNLFGMDIWL
+407 HNLFGLDI
-417 SISFYEL
+417 

>member
-1 MDGDIVAIDSYLYG
+1 
-15 NTATDEMIMSAV
+15 MSAV
-27 SSIVPNEDMFSTLSE
+27 SSIVPNEDLFSTLSG
-42 NEPFSNQYKLCVPM
+42 NEPFSSQYKLYVPM
-56 RIKGEMSHILIELA
+56 RVKGDMSHILIELA

-77 IVAAYCNDTNCD
+77 IVAAYCNDTNCN
-89 PFENSVAERS
+89 PFENSIAERS
-99 IKNLQPKIEKNY
+99 IRNLQPKIEKSY

-126 QNYIDGEDNT
+126 QNYIDGEDNS

-162 LSQFFTPATSDEVT
+162 LSQFFTPATPDEVI
-176 EIREMALKFGKS
+176 EIKEMALKFGKS
-188 FIPRVLRPESKII
+188 FIPRVLRPENKII

-240 RVTKSMVHFILTE
+240 RVTKSMVHFLLTE

-286 DIGTYD
+286 DIDQYD
-292 IDKAVNKFI
+292 ITKAVNKFT

-315 REKYHSN
+315 KGKYKNTPKPNN
-322 VNTTNTKTSQP
+322 VNSQE
-333 QNIQSHNYSDGYE
+333 QYYSHSKQSRND
-346 DVDRQDYHDGYN
+346 DIDRQDYNDGYN
-358 QVVKKKN
+358 QVVRKKK
-365 KHTFRKILI
+365 KHTFRKVLILI
-374 FIIVISILTIA
+374 IVLSLITIG
-385 FVYAKDYYTQNFG
+385 FVYLKDYYVMNYG
-398 NDYSINSIL
+398 NDFAIESIL
-407 HNLFGMDIWL
+407 HNLFGLDI
-417 SISFYEL
+417 

>member
-1 MDGDIVAIDSYLYG
+1 
-15 NTATDEMIMSAV
+15 MSTV
-27 SSIVPNEDMFSTLSE
+27 SSIVPNDDLFSTLSG
-42 NEPFSNQYKLCVPM
+42 NEPFSSQYKLYVPM
-56 RIKGEMSHILIELA
+56 RVKGDMSHILIELA

-77 IVAAYCNDTNCD
+77 IVAAYCNDTNCN
-89 PFENSVAERS
+89 PFENSIAERS
-99 IKNLQPKIEKNY
+99 IRNLQPKIEKSY

-126 QNYIDGEDNT
+126 QNYIDGEDNS

-162 LSQFFTPATSDEVT
+162 LSQFFTPATPDEVI
-176 EIREMALKFGKS
+176 EIKEMALKFGKS

-232 IGTSYPRD
+232 IGTSYPMD
-240 RVTKSMVHFILTE
+240 RVTKSMVHFLLTE

-286 DIGTYD
+286 DIDQYD
-292 IDKAVNKFI
+292 ITKAVNKFT

-315 REKYHSN
+315 KEKYKNTPKPNN
-322 VNTTNTKTSQP
+322 VNSQEQYYP
-333 QNIQSHNYSDGYE
+333 HSQQSRND
-346 DVDRQDYHDGYN
+346 DIDRQDYNDGYN
-358 QVVKKKN
+358 QVVKRKK
-365 KHTFRKILI
+365 KHTFRKVLILI
-374 FIIVISILTIA
+374 IVLSLLTIG
-385 FVYAKDYYTQNFG
+385 FVYLKDYYVMNYG
-398 NDYSINSIL
+398 NDFAIESIL
-407 HNLFGMDIWL
+407 HNLFGLDI
-417 SISFYEL
+417 

>member
-1 MDGDIVAIDSYLYG
+1 MAIDSYLYG
-15 NTATDEMIMSAV
+15 NTANDEMIMSAV
-27 SSIVPNEDMFSTLSE
+27 SSIVPNDDLFSTLSG
-42 NEPFSNQYKLCVPM
+42 NEPFSSQYKLYVPM
-56 RIKGEMSHILIELA
+56 RVKGDMSHILIELA

-77 IVAAYCNDTNCD
+77 IVAAYCNDTNCN
-89 PFENSVAERS
+89 PFENSIAERS
-99 IKNLQPKIEKNY
+99 IRNLQPKIEKSY

-126 QNYIDGEDNT
+126 QNYIDGEDNS

-162 LSQFFTPATSDEVT
+162 LSQFFTPATPDEVI
-176 EIREMALKFGKS
+176 EIKEMALKFGKS

-232 IGTSYPRD
+232 IGTNYPRD
-240 RVTKSMVHFILTE
+240 RVTKSMVHFLLTE

-286 DIGTYD
+286 DIDQYD
-292 IDKAVNKFI
+292 ITKAVNKFT

-315 REKYHSN
+315 KEKYKNTPKSNN
-322 VNTTNTKTSQP
+322 VNSQEQYYP
-333 QNIQSHNYSDGYE
+333 HSQQSRD
-346 DVDRQDYHDGYN
+346 DDIDRQDYNDGYN
-358 QVVKKKN
+358 QVVKRKK
-365 KHTFRKILI
+365 KHTFRKVLILI
-374 FIIVISILTIA
+374 IVLSLLTIG
-385 FVYAKDYYTQNFG
+385 FVYLKDYYVMNYG
-398 NDYSINSIL
+398 NDFAIESIL
-407 HNLFGMDIWL
+407 HNLFGLDI
-417 SISFYEL
+417 

>member
-1 MDGDIVAIDSYLYG
+1 MAIDSYLYG
-15 NTATDEMIMSAV
+15 NTANDEMIISAV
-27 SSIVPNEDMFSTLSE
+27 SSIVPNEDLFSTLSG
-42 NEPFSNQYKLCVPM
+42 NEPFSIQYKLYVPM
-56 RIKGEMSHILIELA
+56 RVKGDMSHILIELA

-77 IVAAYCNDTNCD
+77 IVAAYCNDTNCN
-89 PFENSVAERS
+89 PFENSIAERS
-99 IKNLQPKIEKNY
+99 IRNLQPKIEKSY

-126 QNYIDGEDNT
+126 QNYIDGEDNS

-162 LSQFFTPATSDEVT
+162 LSQFFTPATPDEVI
-176 EIREMALKFGKS
+176 EIKEMALKFGKS

-240 RVTKSMVHFILTE
+240 RVTKSMVHFLLTE

-286 DIGTYD
+286 DIDQYD
-292 IDKAVNKFI
+292 ITKAVNKFT

-315 REKYHSN
+315 KGKYKNTPKPNN
-322 VNTTNTKTSQP
+322 VNSQE
-333 QNIQSHNYSDGYE
+333 QYYSHSKQSKND
-346 DVDRQDYHDGYN
+346 DIDRQDYNDGYN
-358 QVVKKKN
+358 QVVRKKK
-365 KHTFRKILI
+365 KHTFRKVLILI
-374 FIIVISILTIA
+374 IVLSLLTIG
-385 FVYAKDYYTQNFG
+385 FVYLKDYYVMNYG
-398 NDYSINSIL
+398 NDFAIESIL
-407 HNLFGMDIWL
+407 HNLFGLDI
-417 SISFYEL
+417 

>member
-1 MDGDIVAIDSYLYG
+1 
-15 NTATDEMIMSAV
+15 MSAV
-27 SSIVPNEDMFSTLSE
+27 SSIVPNEDLFSTLSG
-42 NEPFSNQYKLCVPM
+42 NEPFSSQYKLYVPM
-56 RIKGEMSHILIELA
+56 RVKGDMSHILIELA

-77 IVAAYCNDTNCD
+77 IVAAYCNDTNCN
-89 PFENSVAERS
+89 PFENSIAERS
-99 IKNLQPKIEKNY
+99 IRNLQPKIEKSY

-126 QNYIDGEDNT
+126 QNYIDGEDNS

-162 LSQFFTPATSDEVT
+162 LSQFFTPATPDEVI
-176 EIREMALKFGKS
+176 EIKEMALKFGKS

-240 RVTKSMVHFILTE
+240 RVTKSMVHFLLTE

-286 DIGTYD
+286 DIDQYD
-292 IDKAVNKFI
+292 ITKAVNKFT

-315 REKYHSN
+315 KGKYKNTPRPNN
-322 VNTTNTKTSQP
+322 VNSQE
-333 QNIQSHNYSDGYE
+333 QYYSHSKQSRND
-346 DVDRQDYHDGYN
+346 DIDRQDYNDGYN
-358 QVVKKKN
+358 QVVRKKK
-365 KHTFRKILI
+365 KHTFRKVLILI
-374 FIIVISILTIA
+374 IVLSLITIG
-385 FVYAKDYYTQNFG
+385 FVYLKDYYVMNYG
-398 NDYSINSIL
+398 NDFAIESIL
-407 HNLFGMDIWL
+407 HNLFGLDI
-417 SISFYEL
+417 

>member
-1 MDGDIVAIDSYLYG
+1 MAIDSYLYG
-15 NTATDEMIMSAV
+15 NTANDEMIMSAV
-27 SSIVPNEDMFSTLSE
+27 SSIVPNEDLFSTLSE
-42 NEPFSNQYKLCVPM
+42 NEPFSKQYKLYVPM
-56 RIKGEMSHILIELA
+56 RVKGDMSHILIELT

-77 IVAAYCNDTNCD
+77 VVAAYCNDTICD
-89 PFENSVAERS
+89 PFENSIAERS
-99 IKNLQPKIEKNY
+99 IRNLQPKIEKSY

-126 QNYIDGEDNT
+126 QNYIDGENDS

-148 KLDICYRKAAIPSD
+148 KLDICYRKSAIPSD
-162 LSQFFTPATSDEVT
+162 LSQFFTPATPDEVI
-176 EIREMALKFGKS
+176 EIKEMALQFGKS

-240 RVTKSMVHFILTE
+240 RVTKSMVHFLLTE
-253 INRDFGNKENAF
+253 INRDFGNRENAF

-286 DIGTYD
+286 DIDQYD
-292 IDKAVNKFI
+292 ITKAVNKFT

-315 REKYHSN
+315 KEKYKNTPRPNNVRSEEQYYSHSN
-322 VNTTNTKTSQP
+322 ENRNDD
-333 QNIQSHNYSDGYE
+333 I
-346 DVDRQDYHDGYN
+346 DRQDYNDGYN
-358 QVVKKKN
+358 QVFRKKK

-374 FIIVISILTIA
+374 LIIVLSALTIA
-385 FVYAKDYYTQNFG
+385 FVYLKDYYVMNYG
-398 NDYSINSIL
+398 NDFAIESIL
-407 HNLFGMDIWL
+407 HNLFGLDI
-417 SISFYEL
+417 

>member
-1 MDGDIVAIDSYLYG
+1 
-15 NTATDEMIMSAV
+15 MSAV
-27 SSIVPNEDMFSTLSE
+27 SSIVPNEDLFSTLSD
-42 NEPFSNQYKLCVPM
+42 NEPFSSQYKLYVPM
-56 RIKGEMSHILIELA
+56 RVKGDMSHILIELA

-77 IVAAYCNDTNCD
+77 IVAAYCNDTNCN
-89 PFENSVAERS
+89 PFENSIAERS
-99 IKNLQPKIEKNY
+99 IRNLQPKIEKSY

-126 QNYIDGEDNT
+126 QNYIDGEDNS

-162 LSQFFTPATSDEVT
+162 LSQFFTPATPDEVI
-176 EIREMALKFGKS
+176 EIKEMALKFGKS

-240 RVTKSMVHFILTE
+240 RVTKSMVHFLLTE

-286 DIGTYD
+286 DIDQYD
-292 IDKAVNKFI
+292 ITKAVNKFT

-315 REKYHSN
+315 KEKYKNAPKPNN
-322 VNTTNTKTSQP
+322 VNSQEQYYSHSQ
-333 QNIQSHNYSDGYE
+333 QNRNDDIN
-346 DVDRQDYHDGYN
+346 RQDYNDGYN
-358 QVVKKKN
+358 QVVKRKK
-365 KHTFRKILI
+365 KHTFRKVLILI
-374 FIIVISILTIA
+374 IVLSLLTIG
-385 FVYAKDYYTQNFG
+385 FVYLKDYYVMNYG
-398 NDYSINSIL
+398 NDFAIESIL
-407 HNLFGMDIWL
+407 HNLFGLDI
-417 SISFYEL
+417 

>member
-1 MDGDIVAIDSYLYG
+1 
-15 NTATDEMIMSAV
+15 MSAV
-27 SSIVPNEDMFSTLSE
+27 SSIVPNEDLFSTLSG
-42 NEPFSNQYKLCVPM
+42 NEPFSSQYKLYVPM
-56 RIKGEMSHILIELA
+56 RVKGDMSHILIELA

-77 IVAAYCNDTNCD
+77 IVAAYCNDTNCN
-89 PFENSVAERS
+89 PFENSIAERS
-99 IKNLQPKIEKNY
+99 IRNLQPKIEKSY

-126 QNYIDGEDNT
+126 QNYIDGEDNS

-162 LSQFFTPATSDEVT
+162 LSQFFTPATPDEVI
-176 EIREMALKFGKS
+176 EIKEMALKFGKS

-240 RVTKSMVHFILTE
+240 RVTKSMVHFLLTE

-286 DIGTYD
+286 DIDQYD
-292 IDKAVNKFI
+292 ITKAVNKFT

-315 REKYHSN
+315 KGKYKNTPRPNN
-322 VNTTNTKTSQP
+322 VNSQEQYYSHSQ
-333 QNIQSHNYSDGYE
+333 QNRNDDI
-346 DVDRQDYHDGYN
+346 DRQDYNDGYN
-358 QVVKKKN
+358 QVVKRKK
-365 KHTFRKILI
+365 KHTFRKVLILI
-374 FIIVISILTIA
+374 IVLSLITIG
-385 FVYAKDYYTQNFG
+385 FVYLKDYYVMNYG
-398 NDYSINSIL
+398 NDFAIESIL
-407 HNLFGMDIWL
+407 HNLFGLDI
-417 SISFYEL
+417 

>member
-1 MDGDIVAIDSYLYG
+1 
-15 NTATDEMIMSAV
+15 MSAV
-27 SSIVPNEDMFSTLSE
+27 SSIVPNDDLFSTLSG
-42 NEPFSNQYKLCVPM
+42 NEPFSSQYKLYVPM
-56 RIKGEMSHILIELA
+56 RVKGDMSHILIELA

-77 IVAAYCNDTNCD
+77 IVAAYCNDTNCN
-89 PFENSVAERS
+89 PFENSIAERS
-99 IKNLQPKIEKNY
+99 IRNLQPKIEKGY

-126 QNYIDGEDNT
+126 QNYIDGEDNS

-162 LSQFFTPATSDEVT
+162 LSQFFTPATPDEVI
-176 EIREMALKFGKS
+176 EIKEMALKFGKS

-240 RVTKSMVHFILTE
+240 RVTKSMVHFLLTE

-286 DIGTYD
+286 DIDQYD
-292 IDKAVNKFI
+292 ITKAVNKFT

-315 REKYHSN
+315 KEKYKNTPKPNN
-322 VNTTNTKTSQP
+322 VNSQEQYYP
-333 QNIQSHNYSDGYE
+333 HSQQSRND
-346 DVDRQDYHDGYN
+346 DIDRQDYNDGYN
-358 QVVKKKN
+358 QVVKRKK
-365 KHTFRKILI
+365 KHTFRKVLILI
-374 FIIVISILTIA
+374 IVLSLLTIG
-385 FVYAKDYYTQNFG
+385 FVYLKDYYVMNYG
-398 NDYSINSIL
+398 NDFAIESIL
-407 HNLFGMDIWL
+407 HNLFGLDI
-417 SISFYEL
+417 

>member
-1 MDGDIVAIDSYLYG
+1 
-15 NTATDEMIMSAV
+15 MSAV
-27 SSIVPNEDMFSTLSE
+27 SSIVPNEDLFSTLSG
-42 NEPFSNQYKLCVPM
+42 NEPFSIQYKLYVPM
-56 RIKGEMSHILIELA
+56 RVKGDMSHILIELA

-77 IVAAYCNDTNCD
+77 IVAAYCNDTNCN
-89 PFENSVAERS
+89 PFENSIAERS
-99 IKNLQPKIEKNY
+99 IRNLQPKIEISY

-126 QNYIDGEDNT
+126 QNYIDGEDNS

-162 LSQFFTPATSDEVT
+162 LSQFFTPATPDEVI
-176 EIREMALKFGKS
+176 EIKEMALKFGKS

-240 RVTKSMVHFILTE
+240 RVTKSMVHFLLTE

-286 DIGTYD
+286 DIDQYD
-292 IDKAVNKFI
+292 ITKAVNKFT
-301 LATNAEHKFDQMIA
+301 LATNAEHKFDQMTA
-315 REKYHSN
+315 KGKYKNAPRPNN
-322 VNTTNTKTSQP
+322 VNSQE
-333 QNIQSHNYSDGYE
+333 QYYSHSKQSKND
-346 DVDRQDYHDGYN
+346 DIDRQDYNDGYN
-358 QVVKKKN
+358 QVVRKKK
-365 KHTFRKILI
+365 KHTFRKVLILI
-374 FIIVISILTIA
+374 IVLSILTIG
-385 FVYAKDYYTQNFG
+385 FVYLKDYYVMNYG
-398 NDYSINSIL
+398 NDFAIESIL
-407 HNLFGMDIWL
+407 HNLFGLDI
-417 SISFYEL
+417 

>member
-1 MDGDIVAIDSYLYG
+1 MAIDSYLYG
-15 NTATDEMIMSAV
+15 NTANDEMIMSAV
-27 SSIVPNEDMFSTLSE
+27 SSIVPNEDLFSTLSG
-42 NEPFSNQYKLCVPM
+42 NEPFSSQYKLYVPM
-56 RIKGEMSHILIELA
+56 RVKGDMSHILIELA

-77 IVAAYCNDTNCD
+77 IVAAYCNDTNCN
-89 PFENSVAERS
+89 PFENSIAERS
-99 IKNLQPKIEKNY
+99 IRNLQPKIEKSY

-126 QNYIDGEDNT
+126 QNYIDGEDNS

-162 LSQFFTPATSDEVT
+162 LSQFFTPATPDEVI
-176 EIREMALKFGKS
+176 EIKEMALKFGKS

-240 RVTKSMVHFILTE
+240 RVTKSMVHFLLTE

-286 DIGTYD
+286 DIDQYD
-292 IDKAVNKFI
+292 ITKAVNKFT

-315 REKYHSN
+315 KGKYKNTPRPNN
-322 VNTTNTKTSQP
+322 VNSQE
-333 QNIQSHNYSDGYE
+333 QYYSHSKQSRND
-346 DVDRQDYHDGYN
+346 DIDRQDYNDGYN
-358 QVVKKKN
+358 QVVRKKK
-365 KHTFRKILI
+365 KHTFRKVLILI
-374 FIIVISILTIA
+374 IVLSLITIG
-385 FVYAKDYYTQNFG
+385 FVYLKDYYVMNYG
-398 NDYSINSIL
+398 NDFAIESIL
-407 HNLFGMDIWL
+407 HNLFGLDI
-417 SISFYEL
+417 

>member
-1 MDGDIVAIDSYLYG
+1 MAIDSYLYG
-15 NTATDEMIMSAV
+15 NTANDEMIMSAV
-27 SSIVPNEDMFSTLSE
+27 SSIVPNEDLFSTLSG
-42 NEPFSNQYKLCVPM
+42 NEPFSSQYKLYVPM
-56 RIKGEMSHILIELA
+56 RVKGDMSHILIELA

-77 IVAAYCNDTNCD
+77 IVAAYCNDTNCN
-89 PFENSVAERS
+89 PFENSIAERS
-99 IKNLQPKIEKNY
+99 IRNLQPKIEKSY

-126 QNYIDGEDNT
+126 QNYIDGEDNS

-162 LSQFFTPATSDEVT
+162 LSQFFTPATPDEVI
-176 EIREMALKFGKS
+176 EIKEMALKFGKS

-240 RVTKSMVHFILTE
+240 RVTKSMVHFLLTE

-286 DIGTYD
+286 DIDQYD
-292 IDKAVNKFI
+292 ITKAVNKFT

-315 REKYHSN
+315 KGKYKNTPKPNN
-322 VNTTNTKTSQP
+322 VNSQE
-333 QNIQSHNYSDGYE
+333 QYYSHSKQSRND
-346 DVDRQDYHDGYN
+346 DIDRQDYNDGYN
-358 QVVKKKN
+358 QVVKRKK
-365 KHTFRKILI
+365 KHTFRKVLILI
-374 FIIVISILTIA
+374 IVLSLLTIG
-385 FVYAKDYYTQNFG
+385 FVYLKDYYVMNYG
-398 NDYSINSIL
+398 NDFAIESIL
-407 HNLFGMDIWL
+407 HNLFGLDI
-417 SISFYEL
+417 

>member
-1 MDGDIVAIDSYLYG
+1 MAIDSYLYG
-15 NTATDEMIMSAV
+15 NTANDEMIMSAV
-27 SSIVPNEDMFSTLSE
+27 SSIVPNEDLFSTLSD
-42 NEPFSNQYKLCVPM
+42 NEPFSSQYKLYVPM
-56 RIKGEMSHILIELA
+56 RVKGDMSHILIELA

-77 IVAAYCNDTNCD
+77 IVAAYCNDTNCN
-89 PFENSVAERS
+89 PFENSIAERS
-99 IKNLQPKIEKNY
+99 IRNLQPKIEKSY

-126 QNYIDGEDNT
+126 QNYIDGEDNS

-162 LSQFFTPATSDEVT
+162 LSQFFTPATPDEVI
-176 EIREMALKFGKS
+176 EIKEMALKFGKS

-240 RVTKSMVHFILTE
+240 RVTKSMVHFLLTE

-286 DIGTYD
+286 DIDQYD
-292 IDKAVNKFI
+292 ITKAVNKFT

-315 REKYHSN
+315 KGKYKNTPKPNN
-322 VNTTNTKTSQP
+322 VNSQE
-333 QNIQSHNYSDGYE
+333 QYYSHSKQSRND
-346 DVDRQDYHDGYN
+346 DIDRQDYNDGYN
-358 QVVKKKN
+358 QVVKRKK
-365 KHTFRKILI
+365 KHTFRKVLILI
-374 FIIVISILTIA
+374 IVLSLLTIG
-385 FVYAKDYYTQNFG
+385 FVYLKDYYVMNYG
-398 NDYSINSIL
+398 NDFAIESIL
-407 HNLFGMDIWL
+407 HNLFGLDI
-417 SISFYEL
+417 